1 MKTLFNDIL
10 ETNNSL
16 KLDSTLLSD
25 STIELLSAMLVLEKN
40 NTLSVMSENIVK
52 MVKHYIDF
60 CKLIFKIII
69 I

>member
-1 MKTLFNDIL
+1 MKTLFNNIL

-16 KLDSTLLSD
+16 KLDFTLLS
-25 STIELLSAMLVLEKN
+25 ELLSAMLVLEKN

-60 CKLIFKIII
+60 CKLISR
-69 I
+69 

>member
-1 MKTLFNDIL
+1 MKTLFNNIL

-16 KLDSTLLSD
+16 KLDFTLLSD
-25 STIELLSAMLVLEKN
+25 SAIELLSAMLVLEKN

-60 CKLIFKIII
+60 CTLISR
-69 I
+69 